1 MTCWPEAGVT
11 NNGLFKINIAKIV
24 VVAISHQPG
33 NIELIF
39 NTYHK
44 STRTCVPYRIQL
56 NTKKPDHVC

>member
-33 NIELIF
+33 NTYREAIILLFILTLPELEEDPLIE
-39 NTYHK
+39 
-44 STRTCVPYRIQL
+44 
-56 NTKKPDHVC
+56 